1 MTRAHVFRGNK
12 EPTPKEVQH
21 MLGIPL
27 SLEGHAQPQPRNKY
41 AHVCSV
47 FVVANC
53 CSFILPLAQAEE
65 SIQRVIEEL
74 QRDPRV
80 GRSGMRPLR
89 ATGPAV
95 AAAVTMLE
103 VR

>member
-1 MTRAHVFRGNK
+1 MFV
-12 EPTPKEVQH
+12 V
-21 MLGIPL
+21 L
-27 SLEGHAQPQPRNKY
+27 SLLLTY
-41 AHVCSV
+41 
-47 FVVANC
+47 
-53 CSFILPLAQAEE
+53 CSFILPVSQAEE

-74 QRDPRV
+74 QRDPRIV
-80 GRSGMRPLR
+80 KNGMRPLR

>member
-1 MTRAHVFRGNK
+1 M
-12 EPTPKEVQH
+12 
-21 MLGIPL
+21 
-27 SLEGHAQPQPRNKY
+27 S
-41 AHVCSV
+41 
-47 FVVANC
+47 
-53 CSFILPLAQAEE
+53 QAEE

-74 QRDPRV
+74 QRDPRIV
-80 GRSGMRPLR
+80 KNGMRPLR